1 MELGDDKVGAVL
13 ADVDA
18 APISEPL
25 RATLKFL
32 RKVTRS
38 EVTADDARALLAAGV
53 SRAKIDDALAVC
65 WAFNVINRLAET
77 FAFEVP
83 PAAAFASSAKML
95 LSRGYK

>member
-1 MELGDDKVGAVL
+1 ML

-18 APISEPL
+18 APIGEPL

-83 PAAAFASSAKML
+83 GPAAFASSAKML